1 MKDLFGK
8 ALLDYQNGNYT
19 EDLITSTNISD
30 EDHLPLPY
38 LFRSYIEMSKLEQK
52 ALQLSKGKVLDIGCG
67 SGSHSLYLQEKG
79 LDVYAIDIS
88 QGAIEVSKK
97 RGVLNVELKDILNET
112 KTILGF
118 KCFKALPK
126 LNPNKPNI
134 KSSFMPVHVWF
145 APGLNFKASPS
156 VFGDLPGAVL
166 ELENHNSTLRAIE
179 VQETKEKPQ
188 IIKLRSGQELIAS
201 LKQEDPNLKI
211 IVNSIEDHPQTVKN
225 IWETGN
231 IHGYVCKDRNGLKEL
246 KEAIFQVDKGEN
258 YNSPAIENALKQSN
272 LLVLNDFEIH
282 IVKYLANGFTQ
293 DEIQQKLQHN
303 NIKPNSK
310 SAIEK
315 RLKELREEFNAN
327 TNPHLIGIMKDL
339 KLI

>member
-1 MKDLFGK
+1 MFKKVLVAEDMDSINHAVAAILKDLEIVQVTHAQYCDK
-8 ALLDYQNGNYT
+8 AW
-19 EDLITSTNISD
+19 LIA
-30 EDHLPLPY
+30 
-38 LFRSYIEMSKLEQK
+38 KK
-52 ALQLSKGKVLDIGCG
+52 ALQEGHPFDLLICDLS
-67 SGSHSLYLQEKG
+67 
-79 LDVYAIDIS
+79 
-88 QGAIEVSKK
+88 
-97 RGVLNVELKDILNET
+97 
-112 KTILGF
+112 F
-118 KCFKALPK
+118 KPD
-126 LNPNKPNI
+126 
-134 KSSFMPVHVWF
+134 HR
-145 APGLNFKASPS
+145 
-156 VFGDLPGAVL
+156 
-166 ELENHNSTLRAIE
+166 EE
-179 VQETKEKPQ
+179 
-188 IIKLRSGQELIAS
+188 KLRSGQELIAS

-282 IVKYLANGFTQ
+282 IVKHLANGLTQ
-293 DEIQQKLQHN
+293 DEIQQKLQKN
-303 NIKPNSK
+303 NIKPSSK